1 MHDMC
6 YASSRAVLHEL
17 LCTSKKSSFHLNLH
31 CENNK
36 SLGNTHN
43 HTHKHTCTL
52 KHTYNLTLTYTHA
65 RTHTH
70 THISTHAR
78 TQKPPCY
85 MNPCVQVCPHGRFP
99 HRDSLAELQGCTLLP
114 GARRGD
120 IGMRPLLPGH
130 TKECGVC
137 NRLEGAS
144 LCACVCACLC
154 VCACVC
160 ACVCV
165 CVCPWVMLC
174 VAVFLG
180 NRSAYSITSSLLCY
194 GLCAAQLMHTKLT
207 LFQFSLKIPLLP
219 PPPQM
224 RLLFLTFG
232 ALQMIFYL
240 NCECFA
246 CTTREGWFR

>member
-1 MHDMC
+1 LHDMC

-99 HRDSLAELQGCTLLP
+99 HRDSLAELQGCALLP

-144 LCACVCACLC
+144 

-160 ACVCV
+160 ACVCMCV
-165 CVCPWVMLC
+165 CV
-174 VAVFLG
+174 
-180 NRSAYSITSSLLCY
+180 
-194 GLCAAQLMHTKLT
+194 
-207 LFQFSLKIPLLP
+207 
-219 PPPQM
+219 
-224 RLLFLTFG
+224 
-232 ALQMIFYL
+232 
-240 NCECFA
+240 
-246 CTTREGWFR
+246 